1 MSTILVVDDS
11 LFMRKLICSIVVRAG
26 FTVAGEAG
34 SGFECIQKYQEYKP
48 DLVTLDVTMADM
60 DGIQILKNI
69 LKIDRK
75 AKVIMIS
82 AMGQESVIKNAILA
96 GAKGFIV
103 KPFKERH
110 IMAIFDKVL
119 MMKR

>member
-1 MSTILVVDDS
+1 MSTVLVVDDS

-26 FTVAGEAG
+26 FAVAGEAE
-34 SGFECIQKYQEYKP
+34 SGIECIQKYQECMP

-60 DGIQILKNI
+60 DGIQTLKNI

-119 MMKR
+119 MMK